1 MRPKFCV
8 DIPGSEKI
16 IHTPG
21 CRFEQKY
28 SFFYPKRRG
37 LVLILQHGHV
47 NIFHQFHTANCLC
60 KI

>member
-28 SFFYPKRRG
+28 SFFTLKEG
-37 LVLILQHGHV
+37 D
-47 NIFHQFHTANCLC
+47 
-60 KI
+60 